1 MTSFP
6 PISEPLAALSH
17 TDWLNV
23 RRKCLTSIQTV
34 ITVAIWTAAV
44 IHVIAHRL
52 TQPTATPRVWARI
65 SPVLARVFRF
75 ISDRIDPQTAPLF
88 APITSADIDAM
99 ERDQL
104 LQTIKQQVRPTGVG
118 VPKRERKTVPT
129 PERWTHVGDVLY
141 KDLKAKSRDELMK
154 LAGVTSRCYTKEQL
168 IGRIQHGAAQ

>member
-1 MTSFP
+1 MTSFTSFP
-6 PISEPLAALSH
+6 PISEPLAALSQI
-17 TDWLNV
+17 DWLNV
-23 RRKCLTSIQTV
+23 RRKCLTSLQTV

-44 IHVIAHRL
+44 IHVIAQR
-52 TQPTATPRVWARI
+52 TPRVWARI

-75 ISDRIDPQTAPLF
+75 ISERIDPQTAPLF

-104 LQTIKQQVRPTGVG
+104 LQTIKQQAG

-141 KDLKAKSRDELMK
+141 KDLKAKPRDELMK
-154 LAGVTSRCYTKEQL
+154 LAGVTSRSYTKEQL

>member
-1 MTSFP
+1 MTSFTSFP
-6 PISEPLAALSH
+6 PISEPLAALSQI
-17 TDWLNV
+17 DWLKV
-23 RRKCLTSIQTV
+23 RHKCLTSLQTV
-34 ITVAIWTAAV
+34 ITVAIWIAAV

-52 TQPTATPRVWARI
+52 SQPTATPRVWARI

-104 LQTIKQQVRPTGVG
+104 LKAIKQQAG

-141 KDLKAKSRDELMK
+141 ADLKAKSRAELMK
-154 LAGVTSRCYTKEQL
+154 LAGVTSRSYTKDQL
-168 IGRIQHGAAQ
+168 IARIQHGAAQ

>member
-1 MTSFP
+1 MTSFTSFP
-6 PISEPLAALSH
+6 PISEPLAALSQI
-17 TDWLNV
+17 DWLNV

-34 ITVAIWTAAV
+34 ITVAIWTTAV
-44 IHVIAHRL
+44 IHVIATR
-52 TQPTATPRVWARI
+52 TPRVWARI

-75 ISDRIDPQTAPLF
+75 ISERIDPQTAPLF
-88 APITSADIDAM
+88 APITAADIDAM

-104 LQTIKQQVRPTGVG
+104 LQTIKQQARPTGVG

>member
-1 MTSFP
+1 MTSFTSFP
-6 PISEPLAALSH
+6 PISEPLAALSQI
-17 TDWLNV
+17 DWLKV
-23 RRKCLTSIQTV
+23 RHKCLTSLQTV

-44 IHVIAHRL
+44 IHVIAQR
-52 TQPTATPRVWARI
+52 TPRVWARI

-104 LQTIKQQVRPTGVG
+104 LKAIKQQAG

-141 KDLKAKSRDELMK
+141 ADLKAKSRAELMK
-154 LAGVTSRCYTKEQL
+154 LAGVTSRSYTKDQL
-168 IGRIQHGAAQ
+168 IARIQHGAAQ

>member
-1 MTSFP
+1 MTSFTSFP
-6 PISEPLAALSH
+6 PISEPLTALSH
-17 TDWLNV
+17 IDWLNV
-23 RRKCLTSIQTV
+23 RRKCLTSLQTV

-44 IHVIAHRL
+44 IHVIAQR
-52 TQPTATPRVWARI
+52 TPRVWARI

-104 LQTIKQQVRPTGVG
+104 LQAIKQQAKTTG

-141 KDLKAKSRDELMK
+141 TDLKAKSRAELMK
-154 LAGVTSRCYTKEQL
+154 LAGVTSRSYTKEQL